1 VFRTLSKAW
10 GLAGL
15 RVGYAAG
22 APELIGWLEAAG
34 NPYTVTG
41 PSAWLA
47 AQALRAGGERM
58 ADFVSCVRRQR
69 GDLEQRLDSLGLS
82 PTRSQG
88 NFAFARTPRADWL
101 REALASL
108 GIGVRGWPGVEGLA
122 DGLRFT
128 LPGNDADYERLVAGI
143 ECALRPDALLL
154 DMDGVLADVRHSYRA
169 AIVQTCAAFG
179 VQVTPADVQRV
190 KDAGDANNDWVV
202 SQRLMAAR
210 GADVPLDE
218 VTRTFEALYQGTESE
233 PGLRA
238 KETLLIDRA
247 TLEAMRQ
254 RVRLAVVTGRPRHDA
269 LAFLRAH
276 DLTDLFDAIVCMEDA
291 PAKPDPAPVR
301 LALQQ
306 LGVARAWMLGD
317 TPDDAVSARAAGV
330 VAVGVAAPG
339 DEYAHADEVLRA
351 AGAARVLERP
361 ADIQELL
368 P

>member
-1 VFRTLSKAW
+1 
-10 GLAGL
+10 
-15 RVGYAAG
+15 VGYVAG
-22 APELIGWLEAAG
+22 APELIGWLAAAG

-41 PSAWLA
+41 PSARLA
-47 AQALRAGGERM
+47 AQALREGDERM
-58 ADFVSCVRRQR
+58 ADFVASVRRQR
-69 GDLEQRLDSLGLS
+69 GDLERRLDSLGLA

-88 NFAFARTPRADWL
+88 NFAFARTMRADWL

-143 ECALRPDALLL
+143 ETALRPEALLL

-179 VQVTPADVQRV
+179 VQVTAADVQEV

-202 SQRLMAAR
+202 SQRLLAAR
-210 GADVPLDE
+210 GVDADLE
-218 VTRTFEALYQGTESE
+218 AVTQIFESLYQGTQAE

-238 KETLLIDRA
+238 RETLLIDRA
-247 TLEAMRQ
+247 TLEAMRR
-254 RVRLAVVTGRPRHDA
+254 RVRLAVVTGRPRKDA
-269 LAFLRAH
+269 VAFLQAH
-276 DLTDLFDAIVCMEDA
+276 DLADLFEPIVCMEDG

-306 LGVARAWMLGD
+306 LGVTRAWMLGD

-330 VAVGVAAPG
+330 VAIGVVAPG
-339 DEYAHADEVLRA
+339 DEYAHADEVQRR